1 VPLMCNANAN
11 PKVWIK
17 KENIGVDL
25 KKKILNTQFA
35 RSHGNSIISYNENPR
50 SKKKTEEL
58 DSHHVLQSLKKV
70 VAIYV

>member
-25 KKKILNTQFA
+25 KKNTQY
-35 RSHGNSIISYNENPR
+35 SIC
-50 SKKKTEEL
+50 TE
-58 DSHHVLQSLKKV
+58 SW
-70 VAIYV
+70 